1 MSAGNS
7 TLHTGTTSRTKTLVL
22 TGLMAAL
29 ICILSPLSFPLP
41 FSPVPISFGTLAIY
55 FSAYVSG
62 PKKGSL
68 SVLIYILLGLA
79 GLPVFTGFMGGP
91 GKLFGP
97 TGGYLIGYL
106 FLALI
111 CGFFADKWHGKWQP
125 ALLGMLLGTLVCYLF
140 GTVWLAFQTNISFL
154 SALVAG
160 VLPFLPGD
168 LVKIAAAML
177 LGGTL
182 RKALMRAQLV

>member
-1 MSAGNS
+1 MHTGNGTS
-7 TLHTGTTSRTKTLVL
+7 HTGTTSRTKTLAL

-29 ICILSPLSFPLP
+29 ICILSPLAFPLP
-41 FSPVPISFGTLAIY
+41 FSPVPISMGTLAIY
-55 FSAYVSG
+55 FSVYVLG
-62 PKKGSL
+62 LKKGSM

-79 GLPVFTGFMGGP
+79 GLPVFTGFIGGP

-97 TGGYLIGYL
+97 TGGYIIGYL

-111 CGFFADKWHGKWQP
+111 CGFFTDKWHGKCQP
-125 ALLGMLLGTLVCYLF
+125 VVLGMLLGTLVCYLF
-140 GTVWLAFQTNISFL
+140 GTAWLAFQTKISFL
-154 SALVAG
+154 SALTAG

-168 LVKIAAAML
+168 LIKITAAML

-182 RKALMRAQLV
+182 RKALMRAQLI